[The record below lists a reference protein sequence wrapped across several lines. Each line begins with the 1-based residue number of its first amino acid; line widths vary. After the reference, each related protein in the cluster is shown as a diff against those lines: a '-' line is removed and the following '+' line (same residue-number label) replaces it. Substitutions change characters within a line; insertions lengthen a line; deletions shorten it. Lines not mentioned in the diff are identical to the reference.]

1 MGKVMEIQA
10 NSEAGRQKI
19 FLFVLLGLFILR
31 IPFLAGM
38 DLFDIQW
45 RWTEPIFEIGT
56 FALTLFLIWGEM
68 DCLADYNMDTLV
80 LFIIIFFAP
89 LHTLILNYWG
99 LDHPLAFPSIPSL
112 IIWLITIVF
121 AMEMWRKRLK
131 LPGMKSSS
139 LAWFFIG
146 TLAGLAI
153 TVMLS
158 YPFSFQISAEELSN
172 GLSIKET
179 IANIPLSFVYQI
191 GYAAVF
197 EEPLFRGFLWGYLRK
212 LNWKD
217 VWIWLIQAGLFTL
230 GHIYYINSYPISFWV
245 IIPAFS
251 LMLGLLVWRSRSIAS
266 SMAAHGMMNAA
277 GYAFAYILALF
288 RFG

>member
-45 RWTEPIFEIGT
+45 KWTEPIFEIGT

-121 AMEMWRKRLK
+121 AMEMWRKRSK